1 MLNVSPPTAAP
12 PHSDSAR
19 EAPTAAQVRRYLA
32 ARRKRDQHASGLFAD
47 PAWDMLLHLF
57 AASLEGTQVTVREAS
72 LVATCP
78 PKTSL
83 RYLGLMAEAGLIGQK
98 DHHHESRAKII
109 EITSEGQDLVL
120 TFLTH
125 MLD

>member
-1 MLNVSPPTAAP
+1 MLNVSPPMLAP
-12 PHSDSAR
+12 SGSDTAR
-19 EAPTAAQVRRYLA
+19 EAPTAAQVRRYIA

-57 AASLEGTQVTVREAS
+57 AASLEGTEVTVREAS
-72 LVATCP
+72 LVAICP
-78 PKTSL
+78 PKTGV
-83 RYLGLMAEAGLIGQK
+83 RYLGLMADAGLVNRK
-98 DHHHESRAKII
+98 DHYHQSRAKII